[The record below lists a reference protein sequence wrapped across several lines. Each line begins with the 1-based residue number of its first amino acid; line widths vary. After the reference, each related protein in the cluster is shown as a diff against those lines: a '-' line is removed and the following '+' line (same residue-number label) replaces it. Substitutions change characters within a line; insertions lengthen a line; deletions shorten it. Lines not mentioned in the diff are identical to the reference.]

1 MTTYVDSSALLKSY
15 FTEPDSS
22 VAERLLSGDS
32 VLVTSRVTLVEVR
45 RNLARA
51 LRGTELREAKEQ
63 FITDLE
69 SMALIAVDETVCRA
83 AEEIG
88 EQSAYEDETETARR
102 LRRGD
107 ESMGDP
113 NERDIAG
120 AVDSREVS
128 EQVRSRDK

>member
-32 VLVTSRVTLVEVR
+32 VLVTSWVTFVEVR

-51 LRGTELREAKEQ
+51 LRGSELREAKEQ

-69 SMALIAVDETVCRA
+69 SMALVAVDETVCRA
-83 AEEIG
+83 AAEIG
-88 EQSAYEDETETARR
+88 EH
-102 LRRGD
+102 LG
-107 ESMGDP
+107 
-113 NERDIAG
+113 
-120 AVDSREVS
+120 
-128 EQVRSRDK
+128 VRSLDAIQLASAQRLAIPSLPFITFDLRQAQAARSLGFVVLGS